1 MSAETDFLGYKVN
14 KQDSGRVGGRG
25 PVSLTSSPSKVHFMR
40 NKLNPT
46 FFLSKPLVP
55 CRPAWLPGGRIEAEG
70 PPLPGSVST
79 RGRSPEAAPSCCKL
93 YCPLL
98 SASNLATRKQ
108 LEVDLCV

>member
-25 PVSLTSSPSKVHFMR
+25 PVSFTSSPSKVQFMR
-40 NKLNPT
+40 N
-46 FFLSKPLVP
+46 KPLVP